1 MRVEISYT
9 SVGNGFCV
17 YLTRKDIE
25 ERVWREV
32 KEIVLQRRFSG
43 GIVLYWSSSD
53 HNKEEEV
60 FEWCES
66 EGSKF
71 IGPVV
76 LGIFDLERGVLE
88 EVWEMMSR
96 EEVRR
101 IREMLER
108 DKKFNVL
115 LRELRRI
122 ASDEEYAYRLFVD
135 YRGKR

>member
-43 GIVLYWSSSD
+43 GIVLYWSSANHD
-53 HNKEEEV
+53 REEEV

-66 EGSKF
+66 SSELRLV
-71 IGPVV
+71 GPIV
-76 LGIFDLERGVLE
+76 LGVFDLEKGVLE
-88 EVWEMMSR
+88 EIRWLMSEDEAERVR
-96 EEVRR
+96 EE
-101 IREMLER
+101 LER
-108 DKKFNVL
+108 DKKFNIL
-115 LRELRRI
+115 LRELRKI
-122 ASDEEYAYRLFVD
+122 ASDEENAYRLF
-135 YRGKR
+135 KSK